1 MENGN
6 IPVAP
11 IILALF
17 LLVGFVLLL
26 GMIAFFIFLISRAAK
41 RRAYDT
47 GRGNEM
53 RAIAGQI
60 SFSFTPQAELSAIPF
75 FASFELFEGYALK
88 FENLMQGSIGGHTSA
103 VFDLAYRN
111 VGGSG
116 GGGGTTTS
124 RQTMYVIES
133 TRLNLPEFYLRPEG
147 VMERVL
153 NTLDRL
159 DIDFAERPGFSGK
172 FMLYGKDEKAIR
184 HLFTTPKLDFFEQ
197 NSNLCVFGRGN
208 HLFLYQSRTL
218 APPAQIPQNVRFL
231 GVLHDLFAQ

>member
-17 LLVGFVLLL
+17 LLVGVVLLL

-53 RAIAGQI
+53 RAIAAQI

-88 FENLMQGSIGGHTSA
+88 FENLMQGSIGGHSAA
-103 VFDLAYRN
+103 VFDLVYRN
-111 VGGSG
+111 VGGS
-116 GGGGTTTS
+116 GGGTTTS

-133 TRLNLPEFYLRPEG
+133 ARLSLPEFYLRPEG

-153 NTLDRL
+153 NTLERL
-159 DIDFAERPGFSGK
+159 DIDFAERPGFSSR
-172 FMLYGKDEKAIR
+172 FMLYGKDENSTR
-184 HLFTTPKLDFFEQ
+184 RLFTTAKLDFFERTP
-197 NSNLCVFGRGN
+197 NICAFGRGN
-208 HLFLYQSRTL
+208 HLFFFQSRTP
-218 APPAQIPQNVRFL
+218 APPAQIRQNVMFL